1 MGFAFRNLPIPVYNA
16 MENAIGQKNL
26 GNKSELE
33 IKAIFW
39 CFTVGLFQLLKK
51 EQLFVIV
58 Y

>member
-1 MGFAFRNLPIPVYNA
+1 MGFAFRNLPRPVYNA
-16 MENAIGQKNL
+16 MENVIGQKNL

-33 IKAIFW
+33 ITVIFW

-51 EQLFVIV
+51 EQLFMIV